1 MIGLLYKDV
10 IYMKKM
16 WKTVLLFAVF
26 FIVFSFVQSSTFSAM
41 SFISIMIGGN
51 FSMLPFSYDNYS
63 KWNEYQYSFPV
74 SKKTVVCS
82 RYLFGLLLF
91 GSCLLLNIVGFLLM
105 RIILLFTMTHYI
117 PFDVQTVS
125 AEILPVFF
133 IPIMQAISFPL
144 MYRFGAEKGRLYVI
158 CAIAVIIAIVMS
170 ILKIWRGEISS
181 YRTYSSVLIIL
192 VGVAAVMYVVSML
205 LSIFIEQKKMQS
217 L

>member
-16 WKTVLLFAVF
+16 WKTVLLFSVF
-26 FIVFSFVQSSTFSAM
+26 FIVFSFVQSNTISAM

-51 FSMLPFSYDNYS
+51 FSMLPFNYDSYS
-63 KWNEYQYSFPV
+63 KWNEYQYSFPI

-91 GSCLLLNIVGFLLM
+91 GICLLLNVVGLLLVQ
-105 RIILLFTMTHYI
+105 IEILLFTRPYAPITIQY
-117 PFDVQTVS
+117 VS
-125 AEILPVFF
+125 AEILPLFF

-158 CAIAVIIAIVMS
+158 CAIAVIIAIVIS
-170 ILKIWRGEISS
+170 VIRIWGGEI
-181 YRTYSSVLIIL
+181 TYSSVLITL
-192 VGVAAVMYVVSML
+192 VGVAVVMYVLSML
-205 LSIFIEQKKMQS
+205 LSIHAIIVN
-217 L
+217 

>member
-1 MIGLLYKDV
+1 MIGLLYKDM
-10 IYMKKM
+10 IYMKNM

-26 FIVFSFVQSSTFSAM
+26 FIVFSFVQSNTISAI

-63 KWNEYQYSFPV
+63 KWNEYQYAFPV

-82 RYLFGLLLF
+82 RYLFGLVLF
-91 GSCLLLNIVGFLLM
+91 GICLLLNVVGLLLVQ
-105 RIILLFTMTHYI
+105 IEILLFTRPYAPITIQY
-117 PFDVQTVS
+117 VS
-125 AEILPVFF
+125 AEILPLFF

-170 ILKIWRGEISS
+170 VMKIWGGEII
-181 YRTYSSVLIIL
+181 TYSSVLITL
-192 VGVAAVMYVVSML
+192 ASMAVVLYVLSML
-205 LSIFIEQKKMQS
+205 LSICIEKKKVQ
-217 L
+217 

>member
-16 WKTVLLFAVF
+16 WKTVLLFSVF
-26 FIVFSFVQSSTFSAM
+26 FIVFSFVQSNTISAM

-51 FSMLPFSYDNYS
+51 FSMLPFNYDSYS
-63 KWNEYQYSFPV
+63 KWNEYQYSFPI

-91 GSCLLLNIVGFLLM
+91 GICLLLNVVGLLLVQ
-105 RIILLFTMTHYI
+105 IEILLFTRPYAPITIQY
-117 PFDVQTVS
+117 VS
-125 AEILPVFF
+125 AEILPLFF

-170 ILKIWRGEISS
+170 VMKIWGGEI
-181 YRTYSSVLIIL
+181 TYSSVLITL
-192 VGVAAVMYVVSML
+192 VGVAVVMYVLSML
-205 LSIFIEQKKMQS
+205 LSIHIEQKKMQS

>member
-1 MIGLLYKDV
+1 MIGLLYKDM

-16 WKTVLLFAVF
+16 WKTVILFAVF
-26 FIVFSFVQSSTFSAM
+26 FIVFSFVQSNTISAM

-63 KWNEYQYSFPV
+63 KWNEYQYAFPV

-82 RYLFGLLLF
+82 RYLFGLVLF
-91 GSCLLLNIVGFLLM
+91 GICLLLNVVGLLLVQ
-105 RIILLFTMTHYI
+105 IEILLFTRPYAPITIQY
-117 PFDVQTVS
+117 VS
-125 AEILPVFF
+125 AEILPLFF

-170 ILKIWRGEISS
+170 VMKIWGGEII
-181 YRTYSSVLIIL
+181 TYSSVLITL
-192 VGVAAVMYVVSML
+192 ASMAVVLYVLSML
-205 LSIFIEQKKMQS
+205 LSIYIEKKKVQ
-217 L
+217 

>member
-16 WKTVLLFAVF
+16 WKTVILFAVF
-26 FIVFSFVQSSTFSAM
+26 FIVFSFVQSNTISAI

-63 KWNEYQYSFPV
+63 KWNEYQYAFPV

-82 RYLFGLLLF
+82 RYLFGLVLF
-91 GSCLLLNIVGFLLM
+91 GICLLLNVVGLLLVQ
-105 RIILLFTMTHYI
+105 IEILLFTRPYAPITIQYI
-117 PFDVQTVS
+117 S
-125 AEILPVFF
+125 AEILPLFF

-144 MYRFGAEKGRLYVI
+144 MYRFGAEKGRSYVI

-170 ILKIWRGEISS
+170 VMKIWGGEI
-181 YRTYSSVLIIL
+181 TYSSVLITL
-192 VGVAAVMYVVSML
+192 VGVAVVMYVLSML
-205 LSIFIEQKKMQS
+205 LSIHIEQKKMQS

>member
-1 MIGLLYKDV
+1 MIGLLYKDM

-16 WKTVLLFAVF
+16 WKTVILFAVF
-26 FIVFSFVQSSTFSAM
+26 FIVFSFVQSNTISAM

-63 KWNEYQYSFPV
+63 KWNEYQYAFPV

-82 RYLFGLLLF
+82 RYLFGLVLF
-91 GSCLLLNIVGFLLM
+91 GICLLLNVVGLLLEQ
-105 RIILLFTMTHYI
+105 IEILLFTRPYVPITIQY
-117 PFDVQTVS
+117 VS
-125 AEILPVFF
+125 AEILPLFF

-170 ILKIWRGEISS
+170 VMKIWGGEII
-181 YRTYSSVLIIL
+181 TYSSVLITL
-192 VGVAAVMYVVSML
+192 ASMAVVLYVLSML
-205 LSIFIEQKKMQS
+205 LSICIEKKKVQ
-217 L
+217 

>member
-1 MIGLLYKDV
+1 MIGLLYKDM

-16 WKTVLLFAVF
+16 WKTVILFAVF
-26 FIVFSFVQSSTFSAM
+26 FIVFSFVQSNTISAI

-63 KWNEYQYSFPV
+63 KWNEYQYAFPV

-82 RYLFGLLLF
+82 RYLFGLVLF
-91 GSCLLLNIVGFLLM
+91 GICLLLNVVGLLLVQ
-105 RIILLFTMTHYI
+105 IEILLFTRPYAPITIQY
-117 PFDVQTVS
+117 VS
-125 AEILPVFF
+125 AEILPLFF

-170 ILKIWRGEISS
+170 VMKIWGGEII
-181 YRTYSSVLIIL
+181 TYSSVLITL
-192 VGVAAVMYVVSML
+192 ASMAVVLYVLSML
-205 LSIFIEQKKMQS
+205 LSICIEKKKVQ
-217 L
+217 

>member
-16 WKTVLLFAVF
+16 WKTVLLFSVF
-26 FIVFSFVQSSTFSAM
+26 FIVFSFVQSNTISAM

-51 FSMLPFSYDNYS
+51 FSMLPFNYDSYS
-63 KWNEYQYSFPV
+63 KWNEYQYSFPI

-91 GSCLLLNIVGFLLM
+91 GSCLLLNVVGLLLVQ
-105 RIILLFTMTHYI
+105 IEILLFTRPYAPITIQY
-117 PFDVQTVS
+117 VS
-125 AEILPVFF
+125 AEILPLFF

-170 ILKIWRGEISS
+170 VMKIWGGEI
-181 YRTYSSVLIIL
+181 TYSSVLITL
-192 VGVAAVMYVVSML
+192 VGVAVVMYVLSML
-205 LSIFIEQKKMQS
+205 LSIHIEQKKMQS

>member
-16 WKTVLLFAVF
+16 WKTVILFAVF
-26 FIVFSFVQSSTFSAM
+26 FIVFSFVQSNTISAI

-63 KWNEYQYSFPV
+63 KWNEYQYAFPV

-91 GSCLLLNIVGFLLM
+91 GICLLLNVVGLLLVQ
-105 RIILLFTMTHYI
+105 IEILLFTRPYAPITIQY
-117 PFDVQTVS
+117 VS
-125 AEILPVFF
+125 AEILPLFF

-170 ILKIWRGEISS
+170 VMKIWGGEI
-181 YRTYSSVLIIL
+181 TYSSVLITL
-192 VGVAAVMYVVSML
+192 VGVAVVMYVLSML
-205 LSIFIEQKKMQS
+205 LSIHIEQKKMQS

>member
-16 WKTVLLFAVF
+16 WKTVLLFSVF
-26 FIVFSFVQSSTFSAM
+26 FIVFSFVQSNTISAM

-51 FSMLPFSYDNYS
+51 FSMLPFNYDSYS
-63 KWNEYQYSFPV
+63 KWNEYQYSFPI

-91 GSCLLLNIVGFLLM
+91 GICLLLNVVGLLLVQ
-105 RIILLFTMTHYI
+105 IEILLFTRPYAPITIQY
-117 PFDVQTVS
+117 VS
-125 AEILPVFF
+125 AEILPLFF

-170 ILKIWRGEISS
+170 VMKIWGGEISS

-192 VGVAAVMYVVSML
+192 VGVAVVMYVLSML
-205 LSIFIEQKKMQS
+205 LSIHIEQKKMQS

>member
-1 MIGLLYKDV
+1 MIGLLYKDM

-16 WKTVLLFAVF
+16 WKTVILFAVF
-26 FIVFSFVQSSTFSAM
+26 FIVFSFVQSNTISAM

-63 KWNEYQYSFPV
+63 KWNEYQYAFPV

-82 RYLFGLLLF
+82 RYLFGLVLF
-91 GSCLLLNIVGFLLM
+91 GICLLLNVVGLLLVQ
-105 RIILLFTMTHYI
+105 IEILLFTRPYAPITIQY
-117 PFDVQTVS
+117 VS
-125 AEILPVFF
+125 AEILPLFF

-170 ILKIWRGEISS
+170 VMKIWGGEII
-181 YRTYSSVLIIL
+181 TYSSVLIIL
-192 VGVAAVMYVVSML
+192 ASMAVVLYVLSML
-205 LSIFIEQKKMQS
+205 LSICIEKKKVQ
-217 L
+217 

>member
-1 MIGLLYKDV
+1 
-10 IYMKKM
+10 MKKM
-16 WKTVLLFAVF
+16 WKTVLLFSVF
-26 FIVFSFVQSSTFSAM
+26 FIVFSFVQSNTISAM

-51 FSMLPFSYDNYS
+51 FSMLPFNYDSYS
-63 KWNEYQYSFPV
+63 KWNEYQYSFPI

-91 GSCLLLNIVGFLLM
+91 GICLLLNVVGLLLVQ
-105 RIILLFTMTHYI
+105 IEILLFTRPYAPITIQY
-117 PFDVQTVS
+117 VS
-125 AEILPVFF
+125 AEILPLFF

-170 ILKIWRGEISS
+170 VMKIWGGEI
-181 YRTYSSVLIIL
+181 TYSSVLITL
-192 VGVAAVMYVVSML
+192 VGVAVVMYVLSML
-205 LSIFIEQKKMQS
+205 LSIHIEQKKMQS

>member
-1 MIGLLYKDV
+1 MIGLLYKDM

-16 WKTVLLFAVF
+16 WKTVILFAVF
-26 FIVFSFVQSSTFSAM
+26 FIVFSFVQSNTISAM

-63 KWNEYQYSFPV
+63 KWNEYQYAFPV

-82 RYLFGLLLF
+82 RYLFGLVLF
-91 GSCLLLNIVGFLLM
+91 GICLLLNVVGLLLVQ
-105 RIILLFTMTHYI
+105 IEILLFTRPYAPITIQY
-117 PFDVQTVS
+117 VS
-125 AEILPVFF
+125 AEILPLFF

-170 ILKIWRGEISS
+170 VMKIWGGEII
-181 YRTYSSVLIIL
+181 TYSSVLITL
-192 VGVAAVMYVVSML
+192 ASMAVVLYVLSML
-205 LSIFIEQKKMQS
+205 LSICIEKKKVQ
-217 L
+217 

>member
-16 WKTVLLFAVF
+16 WKTVLLFSVF
-26 FIVFSFVQSSTFSAM
+26 FIVFSFVQSNTISAI

-63 KWNEYQYSFPV
+63 KWNEYQYAFPV

-82 RYLFGLLLF
+82 RYLFGLVLF
-91 GSCLLLNIVGFLLM
+91 GICLLLNVVGLLLVQ
-105 RIILLFTMTHYI
+105 IEILLFTRPYAPITIQY
-117 PFDVQTVS
+117 VS
-125 AEILPVFF
+125 AEILPLFF

-170 ILKIWRGEISS
+170 VMKIWGGEII
-181 YRTYSSVLIIL
+181 TYSSVLITL
-192 VGVAAVMYVVSML
+192 ASMAVVLYVLSML
-205 LSIFIEQKKMQS
+205 LSICIEKKKVQ
-217 L
+217 

>member
-16 WKTVLLFAVF
+16 WKTVLLFSVF
-26 FIVFSFVQSSTFSAM
+26 FIVFSFVQSNTISAM
-41 SFISIMIGGN
+41 SFISIMIGEN
-51 FSMLPFSYDNYS
+51 FSMLPFNYDSYS
-63 KWNEYQYSFPV
+63 KWNEYQYSFPI

-91 GSCLLLNIVGFLLM
+91 GICLLLNVVGLLLVQ
-105 RIILLFTMTHYI
+105 IEILLFTRPYAPITIQY
-117 PFDVQTVS
+117 VS
-125 AEILPVFF
+125 AEILPLFF

-170 ILKIWRGEISS
+170 VMKIWGGEI
-181 YRTYSSVLIIL
+181 TYSSVLITL
-192 VGVAAVMYVVSML
+192 VGVAVVMYVLSML
-205 LSIFIEQKKMQS
+205 LSIHIEQKKMQS

>member
-16 WKTVLLFAVF
+16 WKTVLLFSVF
-26 FIVFSFVQSSTFSAM
+26 FIVFSFVQSNTISAM

-51 FSMLPFSYDNYS
+51 FSMLPFNYDSYS
-63 KWNEYQYSFPV
+63 KWNEYQYSFPI

-91 GSCLLLNIVGFLLM
+91 GSCLLLNVVGLLLVQ
-105 RIILLFTMTHYI
+105 IEILLFTRPYAPITIQY
-117 PFDVQTVS
+117 VS
-125 AEILPVFF
+125 AEILPLFF

-158 CAIAVIIAIVMS
+158 CAIAVIIAIVIS
-170 ILKIWRGEISS
+170 VIRIWGGEI
-181 YRTYSSVLIIL
+181 TYSSVLITL
-192 VGVAAVMYVVSML
+192 VGVAVVMYVLSML
-205 LSIFIEQKKMQS
+205 LSIHIEQKKMQS

>member
-16 WKTVLLFAVF
+16 WKTVLLFSVF
-26 FIVFSFVQSSTFSAM
+26 FIVFSFVQSNTISAI

-63 KWNEYQYSFPV
+63 KWNEYQYAFPV

-82 RYLFGLLLF
+82 RYLFGLVLF
-91 GSCLLLNIVGFLLM
+91 GICLLLNVVGLLLVQ
-105 RIILLFTMTHYI
+105 IEILLFTRPYAPITIQY
-117 PFDVQTVS
+117 VS
-125 AEILPVFF
+125 AEILPLFF

-158 CAIAVIIAIVMS
+158 CAIAVIIAIVIS
-170 ILKIWRGEISS
+170 VIRIWGGEI
-181 YRTYSSVLIIL
+181 TYSSVLITL
-192 VGVAAVMYVVSML
+192 VGVAVVMYVLSML
-205 LSIFIEQKKMQS
+205 LSICIEKKKVQ
-217 L
+217 

>member
-16 WKTVLLFAVF
+16 WKTVLLFSVF
-26 FIVFSFVQSSTFSAM
+26 FIVFSFVQSNTISAI

-63 KWNEYQYSFPV
+63 KWNEYQYAFPV

-82 RYLFGLLLF
+82 RYLFGLVLF
-91 GSCLLLNIVGFLLM
+91 GICLLLNVVGLLLVQ
-105 RIILLFTMTHYI
+105 IEILLFTRPYAPITIQY
-117 PFDVQTVS
+117 VS
-125 AEILPVFF
+125 AEILPLFF

-158 CAIAVIIAIVMS
+158 CAIAVIIAIVIS
-170 ILKIWRGEISS
+170 VIRIWGGEI
-181 YRTYSSVLIIL
+181 TYSSVLITL
-192 VGVAAVMYVVSML
+192 VGVAVVMYVLSML
-205 LSIFIEQKKMQS
+205 LSIHIEQKKMQS

>member
-1 MIGLLYKDV
+1 MIGLLYKDM

-16 WKTVLLFAVF
+16 WKTVILFAVF
-26 FIVFSFVQSSTFSAM
+26 FIVFSFVQSNTISAM

-63 KWNEYQYSFPV
+63 KWNEYQYAFPV

-82 RYLFGLLLF
+82 RYLFGLVLF
-91 GSCLLLNIVGFLLM
+91 GICLLLNVVGLLLEQ
-105 RIILLFTMTHYI
+105 IEILLFTRPYVPITIQY
-117 PFDVQTVS
+117 VS
-125 AEILPVFF
+125 AEILPLFF

-170 ILKIWRGEISS
+170 VMKIWGGEII
-181 YRTYSSVLIIL
+181 TYSSVLIIL
-192 VGVAAVMYVVSML
+192 ASMAVVLYVLSML
-205 LSIFIEQKKMQS
+205 LSICIEKKKVQ
-217 L
+217 

>member
-16 WKTVLLFAVF
+16 WKTVLLFSVF
-26 FIVFSFVQSSTFSAM
+26 FIVFSFVQSNTISAM

-51 FSMLPFSYDNYS
+51 FSMLPFNYDSYS
-63 KWNEYQYSFPV
+63 KWNEYQYSFPI

-91 GSCLLLNIVGFLLM
+91 GICLLLNVVGLLLVQ
-105 RIILLFTMTHYI
+105 IEILLFTRPYAPITIQY
-117 PFDVQTVS
+117 VS
-125 AEILPVFF
+125 AEILPLFF

-158 CAIAVIIAIVMS
+158 CAIAVIIAIVIS
-170 ILKIWRGEISS
+170 VIRIWGGEI
-181 YRTYSSVLIIL
+181 TYSSVLITL
-192 VGVAAVMYVVSML
+192 VGVAVVMYVLSML
-205 LSIFIEQKKMQS
+205 LSIHIEQKKMQS